1 MIEAIESTFEK
12 LHQRADKMA
21 DTLQRVNNKQSK
33 VQVEIKDNISFI
45 KEMKERVKLLLDK
58 QSQIAK
64 NYKNVEQYIA
74 SASNFSRSSSCN
86 NFSSPATIP
95 SQQKYIDDY
104 STDEDYKPS
113 LRTAT
118 TTKST
123 KYDDY
128 DDAEYV
134 PKKRQVE
141 YSNEECDDVKPVTTT
156 VKANGYADDD
166 EHYEDSSKRY
176 DKYDDDYGE
185 DKKNDGKYEDYSEDK
200 YGENDDGNDKKA
212 ILENSV
218 SDDVMRE
225 EEEENAQN
233 GTEQEHLDEEKLFS
247 EREALED
254 AKRGDGDLDEEE
266 QMRVIAQLKAEH
278 VDENDDFEE
287 ELARQKAMEE
297 IRKLQEEENS

>member
-45 KEMKERVKLLLDK
+45 KEMKERVKLLLNK

-74 SASNFSRSSSCN
+74 SASNLSRSSSYN
-86 NFSSPATIP
+86 NFLSPATIP

-128 DDAEYV
+128 DDEEYV

-141 YSNEECDDVKPVTTT
+141 YSDEEYGDVKLATTT
-156 VKANGYADDD
+156 VKANVYVDD
-166 EHYEDSSKRY
+166 
-176 DKYDDDYGE
+176 DDDYHDGYE
-185 DKKNDGKYEDYSEDK
+185 NDKKNDDNYEDCSEGK
-200 YGENDDGNDKKA
+200 YGENDDGNDKNV
-212 ILENSV
+212 ILENGV

-233 GTEQEHLDEEKLFS
+233 GPEQEHLDEEELLS
-247 EREALED
+247 ERQALED
-254 AKRGDGDLDEEE
+254 AKRDDDDLDKEEE
-266 QMRVIAQLKAEH
+266 MRVIAQLKAEH
-278 VDENDDFEE
+278 AEDDEDFEE

>member
-45 KEMKERVKLLLDK
+45 KEMKERVKLLLNK

-74 SASNFSRSSSCN
+74 SASNLSRSSSYN

-95 SQQKYIDDY
+95 SQQKYTDDY

-113 LRTAT
+113 LSQQAA

-128 DDAEYV
+128 DDEEYV

-141 YSNEECDDVKPVTTT
+141 YSDEDIDEVKPATTT
-156 VKANGYADDD
+156 VKANGYVDGDDD
-166 EHYEDSSKRY
+166 YDDGYEDS
-176 DKYDDDYGE
+176 
-185 DKKNDGKYEDYSEDK
+185 KKNDDKYEDYSEDK
-200 YGENDDGNDKKA
+200 YGENDNGNDKNV
-212 ILENSV
+212 ILENGV
-218 SDDVMRE
+218 SDDVMRGE
-225 EEEENAQN
+225 EDENAQN
-233 GTEQEHLDEEKLFS
+233 STEQEHLDEEEPLSK
-247 EREALED
+247 RQALAD
-254 AKRGDGDLDEEE
+254 AKSDDDDLDEEE
-266 QMRVIAQLKAEH
+266 QMKVIAQLKAEH
-278 VDENDDFEE
+278 ADDDDDFVE

-297 IRKLQEEENS
+297 IRKLQEEDNY

>member
-33 VQVEIKDNISFI
+33 VQLEIKDNISFI
-45 KEMKERVKLLLDK
+45 KEMKERVKLLLNK

-74 SASNFSRSSSCN
+74 SASSLSRSSSYN

-95 SQQKYIDDY
+95 SQQKYTDDY

-128 DDAEYV
+128 DDEEYV

-141 YSNEECDDVKPVTTT
+141 YSDEDIDKVKPATTT
-156 VKANGYADDD
+156 VKANGYVDG
-166 EHYEDSSKRY
+166 
-176 DKYDDDYGE
+176 DDDYDDGYE
-185 DKKNDGKYEDYSEDK
+185 DGKKNDDKYEDYSEDK
-200 YGENDDGNDKKA
+200 YGENDNGNDNYV
-212 ILENSV
+212 ILENGV

-225 EEEENAQN
+225 EEDENAQN
-233 GTEQEHLDEEKLFS
+233 SPEQEHLDEEEPLSKRQTL
-247 EREALED
+247 AD
-254 AKRGDGDLDEEE
+254 AKSDDDVLDEEE
-266 QMRVIAQLKAEH
+266 QMKKIAQLKAEH
-278 VDENDDFEE
+278 ADDDDDFVE

-297 IRKLQEEENS
+297 IRKLQEEDNS